1 MCSREPFSEALGG
14 SNIIALSKRGPQP
27 ACSDVA
33 ATHTDDDPT
42 SCCCVEFVEGSAQP
56 GGCRGR
62 SEMDQDG
69 SAGNCGEQRAAAV
82 ADTRDSWGGKNRQG
96 NGGRDDEARTWQRWD
111 AASRWVP
118 RWRARSQYTMRR
130 HGGVRLTKFDRGP
143 PGLRAWGPSRRL
155 ASRQG
160 HHCGPLRATAGHRAL
175 RPCQTAARVG
185 GCFAPDLRV
194 RLPAHR
200 GRDNFFL
207 RGKQGSVR
215 FFNRGSLLFFLFL
228 SGIPRVSSFLCTLIT
243 WTFLPA
249 FLRFG
254 LLSSPLPVT

>member
-1 MCSREPFSEALGG
+1 MLSRNGAHSRHAATLRRHTQTTIRQAVVVW
-14 SNIIALSKRGPQP
+14 SLSKGQHSRGG
-27 ACSDVA
+27 
-33 ATHTDDDPT
+33 
-42 SCCCVEFVEGSAQP
+42 VEGAARWIKTDRQAIAESSALRRSQT
-56 GGCRGR
+56 RGIL
-62 SEMDQDG
+62 G
-69 SAGNCGEQRAAAV
+69 
-82 ADTRDSWGGKNRQG
+82 GGKNRQG

-215 FFNRGSLLFFLFL
+215 FFNRGSLLFFSYFFL
-228 SGIPRVSSFLCTLIT
+228 ESHE
-243 WTFLPA
+243 
-249 FLRFG
+249 
-254 LLSSPLPVT
+254 